1 MTDGGPYLLDTTVL
15 IDLSREREPTASWTR
30 ELLRGPHVVGV
41 STVNVAE
48 WFAGLRPAERAR
60 WARFVDELQYW
71 EITPAVAIRA
81 GILRYD
87 YARLGRTILIPDAL
101 VAATAEAVGAIL
113 VTGNVKHFPMPE
125 LTVRRPVG

>member
-15 IDLSREREPTASWTR
+15 IDLSRDREPTTSWTR
-30 ELLRGPHVVGV
+30 ELLRGPHIVGV
-41 STVNVAE
+41 SAVNVAE
-48 WFAGLRPAERAR
+48 WFAGLRPVERAH

-71 EITPAVAIRA
+71 DITPAVAIRA

-113 VTGNVKHFPMPE
+113 VTGNIKHFPMPE
-125 LTVRRPVG
+125 LTVRRPFE